1 MNTPIQEAIE
11 QIKEKHLKWFKD
23 KDDLDL
29 TLRERGMQD
38 AYINSIRIL
47 ESLLEKE
54 KWVIIEAFQ
63 EGYKD
68 FERRVEKYDEF
79 QDYYTQNFSSDAEI
93 K

>member
-1 MNTPIQEAIE
+1 MKTPIQEAIE

-54 KWVIIEAFQ
+54 KQDLIDAKQ
-63 EGYKD
+63 QGYAEGY
-68 FERRVEKYDEF
+68 
-79 QDYYTQNFSSDAEI
+79 QDATNDILSSI
-93 K
+93 